1 MTEAMVCPVIR
12 ARSRS
17 LVTTTSKVGHSVAIS
32 PPASRACSRPR
43 VVRGGSAWPCQRPL
57 AFHSLW
63 PCLRTKI
70 RVRSWFEGSTGT
82 THEGSAGTLGEVATL
97 RLFAQAREV
106 AGTSSDTVDGATVD
120 EVIANAVARYG
131 QNFANLLP
139 TCRIWLNG
147 EAVPASTTVSDKD
160 EVAVL
165 PPVSG
170 GFE

>member
-1 MTEAMVCPVIR
+1 M
-12 ARSRS
+12 
-17 LVTTTSKVGHSVAIS
+17 
-32 PPASRACSRPR
+32 
-43 VVRGGSAWPCQRPL
+43 
-57 AFHSLW
+57 
-63 PCLRTKI
+63 
-70 RVRSWFEGSTGT
+70 GSTGT
-82 THEGSAGTLGEVATL
+82 TNEGSAGTLGEVATL

-147 EAVPASTTVSDKD
+147 EAVPTSTPVSDKD

-170 GFE
+170 GCQ